1 MEKKK
6 SNPRKIKENVA
17 MNGNDRIGDV
27 GQSRMRWRIKQTT
40 TVQEKVNAYTHF
52 PEQSESTQELLDT
65 PACGVVRKRENNS
78 PPQVVKKFKTNIGES
93 IQVNSSNGSNVD
105 KKAIDERWKANEER
119 WKTAGY
125 ENWLIWTTY
134 SEKRDVERKIEK
146 ANKNS
151 LTNSNNQAPNNTNIW
166 NVDKGEIEYTNSQ

>member
-1 MEKKK
+1 M
-6 SNPRKIKENVA
+6 
-17 MNGNDRIGDV
+17 
-27 GQSRMRWRIKQTT
+27 
-40 TVQEKVNAYTHF
+40 
-52 PEQSESTQELLDT
+52 
-65 PACGVVRKRENNS
+65 
-78 PPQVVKKFKTNIGES
+78 
-93 IQVNSSNGSNVD
+93 NSSNGSNVD

-134 SEKRDVERKIEK
+134 SEKQDVERKIEK

-166 NVDKGEIEYTNSQ
+166 NVDKGEMELSSDWPTDDFSDLGDPRWRTMMELDEDEVVSCTDKYSKDSKGRGGKPLPRKKKKKKRKPKNKH